1 MRSSIL
7 AGSATIWYRWPQ
19 LAKNVGLMTNQVI
32 STKLNWGNDYS
43 DMKVNNN
50 GLSRKHIV
58 EAMNGSLKPLQLD

>member
-1 MRSSIL
+1 
-7 AGSATIWYRWPQ
+7 
-19 LAKNVGLMTNQVI
+19 MTDQVI

-58 EAMNGSLKPLQLD
+58 EGMNGSLKRLQLDYGQQFRKGLSTVMN

>member
-1 MRSSIL
+1 MID
-7 AGSATIWYRWPQ
+7 
-19 LAKNVGLMTNQVI
+19 QVI

-58 EAMNGSLKPLQLD
+58 EGMAGSLKRLQLEYGQSYQE